1 MRRIDPGTGLT
12 RPRCYGF
19 TLIELLIV
27 LAIAVVVLGIGIPG
41 LAAVGDRH
49 RALNAMLELRA
60 VLNLARQTAM
70 TRRIEVTLCGS
81 TDDMRCANRWTGIP
95 TLVFADD
102 NANRKLD
109 AGEALLARSTLTRSG
124 RIHWR
129 ASGGRDYLR
138 FRPDGSVRE
147 IGSFVYCSPDG
158 DARHTRALIVSFTGR
173 TRSAVDRDG
182 DGVVEDA
189 GGSAIRCEN

>member
-19 TLIELLIV
+19 TLTELLIV

-41 LAAVGDRH
+41 LAAVADRH
-49 RALNAMLELRA
+49 RAMNAMLELRA
-60 VLNLARQTAM
+60 LLNLARQTAM

-81 TDDMRCANRWTGIP
+81 ADDMRCANRWEGIP

-102 NANRKLD
+102 NTNRQLD
-109 AGEALLARSTLTRSG
+109 AGETLLANSALTRSG
-124 RIHWR
+124 RVRWR

-147 IGSFVYCSPDG
+147 IGSFVYCPRDG
-158 DARHTRALIVSFTGR
+158 DARHARALIVSFTGR
-173 TRSAVDRDG
+173 TRGAEDRDG

-189 GGSAIRCEN
+189 VGAAVRCEN